1 MKWWVLSG
9 LIAFC
14 GSAGASAREG
24 FLENPGLLADYN
36 AELRGGDGRLD
47 VARHDRAPDATP
59 CGYLFLSHMAPGDG
73 LGRSQAVSAGGAG
86 GGH

>member
-47 VARHDRAPDATP
+47 VESMIARLTQLRVDT
-59 CGYLFLSHMAPGDG
+59 YFYQVLL
-73 LGRSQAVSAGGAG
+73 VSFY
-86 GGH
+86 